1 MIISLVDVH
10 TLNLY
15 HNETTEL
22 DQRPAYD
29 RFHLKVTLCYTTASN
44 STMKVTIVRR
54 VFYIP
59 TYFYYANGCI
69 FDKPIYQNWGTKRK
83 NKTNLQKNIYIY
95 NNILT
100 TCEISLYLKKKCLLH
115 FFICISIYFYQKKFQ
130 TVSSKSEFTV
140 SNCISLL
147 KQCFQ

>member
-1 MIISLVDVH
+1 MRIITLRAASHELLMKYVLNTDHGMSVDSSLSYASSKKIMIISLVDVH

-44 STMKVTIVRR
+44 SSMKVTIVRR
-54 VFYIP
+54 VFYTP

-69 FDKPIYQNWGTKRK
+69 FDKPIYQN
-83 NKTNLQKNIYIY
+83 
-95 NNILT
+95 
-100 TCEISLYLKKKCLLH
+100 
-115 FFICISIYFYQKKFQ
+115 
-130 TVSSKSEFTV
+130 
-140 SNCISLL
+140 
-147 KQCFQ
+147 